1 MKLKK
6 RKLEKKVIMKQGIM
20 ESELIELYQ
29 KSKFV
34 IRFGFGEYGLGT
46 ATIEAI
52 QNGDPLII
60 NSDLGTAELVN
71 RYSCGIV
78 LNNIDANSIKKF
90 IDENNNEDSY
100 KSLQDNIIKL
110 SNDYSWRKHA
120 ERLVIPLNDSK

>member
-1 MKLKK
+1 MNYTK
-6 RKLEKKVIMKQGIM
+6 
-20 ESELIELYQ
+20 

-120 ERLVIPLNDSK
+120 EKLLIYRRNVE

>member
-1 MKLKK
+1 
-6 RKLEKKVIMKQGIM
+6 MKQGIM

-34 IRFGFGEYGLGT
+34 IRFGFGEYGLGS
-46 ATIEAI
+46 AMEAF
-52 QNGDPLII
+52 QNCDPIII

-78 LNNIDANSIKKF
+78 LNNINANSIKKF
-90 IDENNNEDSY
+90 IDENNNKDSY
-100 KSLQDNIIKL
+100 KSLQDNIVKL

-120 ERLVIPLNDSK
+120 ERLLIPLNDSK